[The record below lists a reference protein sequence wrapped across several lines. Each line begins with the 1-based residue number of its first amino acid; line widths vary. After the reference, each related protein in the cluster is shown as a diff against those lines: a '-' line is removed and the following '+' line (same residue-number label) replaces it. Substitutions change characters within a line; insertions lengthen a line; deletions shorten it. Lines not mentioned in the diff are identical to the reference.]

1 MERFK
6 NRREKPQVSSQINVT
21 NLVDVTLVILIIFI
35 LIAPL
40 IEHGIRIQ
48 LPKASQKR
56 LSEPLQLTLKITKDK
71 RIYLGDIRLTKKEL
85 AHKLSTYAKVNPDIA
100 VNVQGD
106 ARIIYQE
113 LIDVL
118 DLIRKTGITK
128 IGLATE
134 VKVEKK

>member
-40 IEHGIRIQ
+40 IEHGIRVQ

-56 LSEPLQLTLKITKDK
+56 LSDPLQLTLKITKDN

-85 AHKLSTYAKVNPDIA
+85 AHKLSIYAKVNPDIA

-106 ARIIYQE
+106 ARVVYQE
-113 LIDVL
+113 LVDVL
-118 DLIRKTGITK
+118 DLIRTSGITK

-134 VKVEKK
+134 VDVER